1 MLTDAGAITNGMR
14 PVDAP
19 ISVVVA
25 DDHPLYRAGL
35 VEAIGERAD
44 LQLVAA
50 CSGGRD
56 ALEEIRMRAPDAALL
71 DLRMG
76 DLDGIAV
83 LEQLVRG
90 RSRTRVVF
98 LSAYEDGESVHGALA
113 AGAAGYLSKET
124 DRDEICD
131 AIVTAVQGEVVV
143 SPTLPAVLFD
153 HLRRRALPKPPTLG
167 DREAEVMRLTADGLT
182 SIEIGR
188 ALGIAPTTVKTH
200 LQRIYAKLEVT
211 DRASMVAVAFRM
223 GLLS

>member
-1 MLTDAGAITNGMR
+1 MR
-14 PVDAP
+14 PADAP

-25 DDHPLYRAGL
+25 DDHPLYRTGL
-35 VEAIGERAD
+35 VEVIGGRGD
-44 LQLVAA
+44 LELV
-50 CSGGRD
+50 CSGGRE
-56 ALEEIRMRAPDAALL
+56 ALEAIRAHAPDAALL
-71 DLRMG
+71 DLRMR
-76 DLDGIAV
+76 DVDGMAV
-83 LEQLVRG
+83 LKELVRSH
-90 RSRTRVVF
+90 SRTRVVF

-153 HLRRRALPKPPTLG
+153 HLRRRALPRPPKLG
-167 DREAEVMRLTADGLT
+167 DREAEVMRLTADGL
-182 SIEIGR
+182 SSVEIGR
-188 ALGIAPTTVKTH
+188 VLGIAPSTVKTH
-200 LQRIYAKLEVT
+200 LQRLYGKLEVT